1 MEFEG
6 RARIHSHLDI
16 APLIDIVFLLLVF
29 FMLTSTFLVP
39 EAIEL
44 ELPESSSAS
53 ITETSP
59 ITIALKSSAELP
71 LQLTL
76 NSKTI
81 ALDGLRSAIEA
92 LIAEHSDAPI
102 ILKSDA
108 QTSVQ
113 QLLKV
118 MDEIRAAG
126 GSNIALATLQP

>member
-44 ELPESSSAS
+44 ELPESSSAQVS
-53 ITETSP
+53 DITP
-59 ITIALKSSAELP
+59 IVVSLNPVGQLALNGERIELE
-71 LQLTL
+71 QLR
-76 NSKTI
+76 
-81 ALDGLRSAIEA
+81 AAIEP
-92 LIAEHSDAPI
+92 LIKQNVDAPI
-102 ILKSDA
+102 TLKSDA
-108 QTSVQ
+108 STQVQ
-113 QLLKV
+113 QLLQV

-126 GSNIALATLQP
+126 GTDVALATTQK

>member
-44 ELPESSSAS
+44 ELPESSSAV
-53 ITETSP
+53 ITEITP
-59 ITIALKSSAELP
+59 ITVALNAAGELALNGDAIP
-71 LQLTL
+71 LEQLRT
-76 NSKTI
+76 
-81 ALDGLRSAIEA
+81 AIEP
-92 LIAEHSDAPI
+92 LIAENSDVAI
-102 ILKSDA
+102 TLKSDA
-108 QTSVQ
+108 HTEVQ

-126 GSNIALATLQP
+126 GSNVALATTQK

>member
-29 FMLTSTFLVP
+29 FMLTSTFLTP

-44 ELPESSSAS
+44 ELPESSSAAVAEA
-53 ITETSP
+53 TP
-59 ITIALKSSAELP
+59 ITV
-71 LQLTL
+71 
-76 NSKTI
+76 
-81 ALDGLRSAIEA
+81 ALDQDGQLALNGEHIGLDQLRPAIEA
-92 LIAEHSDAPI
+92 LLKQDAETAI
-102 ILKSDA
+102 TLKSDA
-108 QTSVQ
+108 RTEVQ

-126 GSNIALATLQP
+126 GSNIALATTPKQTQ

>member
-44 ELPESSSAS
+44 ELPESTSAT
-53 ITETSP
+53 ITEITP
-59 ITIALKSSAELP
+59 ITVALNATGD
-71 LQLTL
+71 LTL
-76 NSKTI
+76 NGEVI
-81 ALDGLRSAIEA
+81 QLDKLREAIEP
-92 LIAEHSDAPI
+92 LIAENIDVAI
-102 ILKSDA
+102 TLKSDA
-108 QTSVQ
+108 RSEVQ

-126 GSNIALATLQP
+126 GRNIALATIQR

>member
-44 ELPESSSAS
+44 ELPESASATVTE
-53 ITETSP
+53 ITP
-59 ITIALKSSAELP
+59 ITVALNASDELSLNGKP
-71 LQLTL
+71 IQLEQ
-76 NSKTI
+76 
-81 ALDGLRSAIEA
+81 LRQAIEP
-92 LIAEHSDAPI
+92 LIADSADAAI
-102 ILKSDA
+102 TLKSDA
-108 QTSVQ
+108 RTEVQ

-126 GSNIALATLQP
+126 GSNVALATTQK

>member
-44 ELPESSSAS
+44 ELPESASATVTE
-53 ITETSP
+53 ITP
-59 ITIALKSSAELP
+59 ITVALDSSGELA
-71 LQLTL
+71 L
-76 NSKTI
+76 NGEPI
-81 ALDGLRSAIEA
+81 QLDGLRSAIEP
-92 LIAEHSDAPI
+92 LIADNSDVAI
-102 ILKSDA
+102 TLKSDA
-108 QTSVQ
+108 HTNVQ
-113 QLLKV
+113 QLLEV

-126 GSNIALATLQP
+126 GSNVALATKQK

>member
-1 MEFEG
+1 MDFEG

-53 ITETSP
+53 VTETMP
-59 ITIALKSSAELP
+59 IVVSLDKTGQLALNGEVIGLEQLQMAIEP
-71 LQLTL
+71 LLKQDTE
-76 NSKTI
+76 
-81 ALDGLRSAIEA
+81 SAIT
-92 LIAEHSDAPI
+92 
-102 ILKSDA
+102 LKSDA
-108 QTSVQ
+108 HTEVQ

-126 GSNIALATLQP
+126 GSNIALATIQQ

>member
-1 MEFEG
+1 MDFEG

-29 FMLTSTFLVP
+29 FMLTSTFMVP

-53 ITETSP
+53 VT
-59 ITIALKSSAELP
+59 
-71 LQLTL
+71 
-76 NSKTI
+76 
-81 ALDGLRSAIEA
+81 
-92 LIAEHSDAPI
+92 DATPI
-102 ILKSDA
+102 IVSLNQTGQLALNGESLELEQLRQAIKPLIKQNADSAVTLKSDA
-108 QTSVQ
+108 RTQVQ

-126 GSNIALATLQP
+126 GSNVALATTQK

>member
-29 FMLTSTFLVP
+29 FMLTTTFLVP

-44 ELPESSSAS
+44 ELPESTSATATE
-53 ITETSP
+53 ITP
-59 ITIALKSSAELP
+59 ITVALNATGD
-71 LQLTL
+71 LTL
-76 NSKTI
+76 NGDVI
-81 ALDGLRSAIEA
+81 QLDKLREAIEP
-92 LIAEHSDAPI
+92 LIINNIDVAI
-102 ILKSDA
+102 TLKSDA
-108 QTSVQ
+108 RTELQ

-126 GSNIALATLQP
+126 GSNVALATTQR